1 VTHRA
6 TVTIPPELASLADTV
21 NRNLVLRVL
30 PNALDAAAAIVEP
43 TLTAEISDKAD
54 GRESRKLQSAKSRRL
69 WPHRLKSSVTVKR
82 FKPRNHTVL
91 RLVGV
96 KTNAAHAIFDH
107 GDKALYREGRTHILW
122 GKKQARVSPRR
133 QRHDI
138 AKVVAVKVA
147 PAVHAVVKRHI
158 EHAVA
163 KGELLR

>member
-1 VTHRA
+1 MTHRA
-6 TVTIPPELASLADTV
+6 TLTIPPELANLADTV

-43 TLTAEISDKAD
+43 VLTAEISDKAD

-69 WPHRLKSSVTVKR
+69 WPGRIKSSVAIKR

-96 KTNAAHAIFDH
+96 KQSAAHVIFDH

-122 GKKQARVSPRR
+122 GKKRARVSPRK

-138 AKVVAVKVA
+138 AKIVAVRVV
-147 PAVHAVVKRHI
+147 PAVNAVVKKHI

-163 KGELLR
+163 TGELLR